1 MVFCDLFLQIFYCD
15 RHDLFTLAHSD
26 KAYHVE
32 VYVAEDM
39 LELFDDISEE
49 QLQHAKDNKIA
60 CHCFPWVIFLFCCFL
75 FFSFFLMRFF
85 SD

>member
-1 MVFCDLFLQIFYCD
+1 
-15 RHDLFTLAHSD
+15 
-26 KAYHVE
+26 
-32 VYVAEDM
+32 M